1 MTRYSLDISDSEKRQ
16 IESCRSDLSWKE
28 LSFGAKLRVLVF
40 EQVEALERKNSKMA
54 DLNHAV
60 NMAEMYAKA
69 CPGGID
75 GPLNGAVIDIVD
87 TAKMARY
94 RLAEVFGMDPEDVPL
109 ESCVKVAIEAL
120 VRTEQSPESFE
131 RLC

>member
-1 MTRYSLDISDSEKRQ
+1 
-16 IESCRSDLSWKE
+16 
-28 LSFGAKLRVLVF
+28 
-40 EQVEALERKNSKMA
+40 
-54 DLNHAV
+54 
-60 NMAEMYAKA
+60 
-69 CPGGID
+69 
-75 GPLNGAVIDIVD
+75 
-87 TAKMARY
+87 MARY

>member
-1 MTRYSLDISDSEKRQ
+1 LAHFCFLSLRLTQFVLVTLKKRASRMTRYSLDISDSEKRQ

-75 GPLNGAVIDIVD
+75 GPLNGAVSTLWIRQRWLA
-87 TAKMARY
+87 TA
-94 RLAEVFGMDPEDVPL
+94 
-109 ESCVKVAIEAL
+109 
-120 VRTEQSPESFE
+120 
-131 RLC
+131 